1 MNRQINRPII
11 GMLGGGQ
18 LGRMFIQNALS
29 YDALIHVLDPDKD
42 APCAAIASHFM
53 CGSFKDYDTVLTFGR
68 SADIITVE
76 IEDVNIEALIQL
88 QKEGKKVF
96 PQPDVLSVIK
106 DKGLQKEFYK
116 RHQIPTSD
124 FVLLQRG
131 TDVRDLDA
139 SWFPSFLKMRTSG
152 YDGKGVQKIKSKD
165 EATFDVPCILEKCI
179 DVKQEFAVLVSRH
192 KDGTLATFPVV
203 DMDFHPEA
211 NLVEFLNAPSSLSEE
226 QQQMALDL
234 AKKIA
239 TQLGIVGVLAVEFFL
254 DTNNIIWVNEMAPR
268 PHNSGHHT
276 IEANAV
282 SQFDQHFRCIM
293 GFAPGDTRALQ
304 ASVMLNL
311 LGEEGYV
318 GPVLYEGLNEAT
330 DLPGVHLHFY
340 GKRQTKPFRKMGHV
354 TITADTAQE
363 AKKIAHKVRSI
374 IKVKSHNHE

>member
-1 MNRQINRPII
+1 
-11 GMLGGGQ
+11 
-18 LGRMFIQNALS
+18 
-29 YDALIHVLDPDKD
+29 
-42 APCAAIASHFM
+42 
-53 CGSFKDYDTVLTFGR
+53 
-68 SADIITVE
+68 
-76 IEDVNIEALIQL
+76 
-88 QKEGKKVF
+88 
-96 PQPDVLSVIK
+96 
-106 DKGLQKEFYK
+106 
-116 RHQIPTSD
+116 
-124 FVLLQRG
+124 
-131 TDVRDLDA
+131 
-139 SWFPSFLKMRTSG
+139 
-152 YDGKGVQKIKSKD
+152 
-165 EATFDVPCILEKCI
+165 
-179 DVKQEFAVLVSRH
+179 
-192 KDGTLATFPVV
+192 
-203 DMDFHPEA
+203 
-211 NLVEFLNAPSSLSEE
+211 
-226 QQQMALDL
+226 
-234 AKKIA
+234 
-239 TQLGIVGVLAVEFFL
+239 
-254 DTNNIIWVNEMAPR
+254 MAPR